1 MKKNACLCIGFILLL
16 GLLAPAAAQEEKTEA
31 KLVTITNDKKPSPAT
46 GEATRLVLIEDYAV
60 GDSEKEEEMIA
71 QLTFFAVD
79 EDEILYVLDIKGHCV
94 KVFDSSGTYVRTI
107 GSQGQGPGE
116 LNMPAGI
123 QITPENELMIEDI
136 MNRRLSYFTLTGE
149 FIKTVSV
156 ADKTSLIN
164 LFLDKEGS
172 AVGRELVLDDGKMF
186 WEIRKYDREL
196 KPLFT
201 LDKVEFQNP
210 LQGKKLNPFSFTVVV
225 QYDEAGDIYFGKAD
239 DYTIQVYNP
248 DGALTKNIQKKYD
261 KVKLTQEDKDRML
274 AEIPDMGVGINIKEM
289 FEFPDAFPPY
299 ESFTLTEEG
308 RIVVKTYEKGPVEG
322 EYFLDV
328 FNRDGKYIARIPS
341 AANPRLWKNGKL
353 YSIENTEEDY
363 KVIKRY
369 SASWEN

>member
-1 MKKNACLCIGFILLL
+1 MKKIACFCIGIILVL
-16 GLLAPAAAQEEKTEA
+16 GLLTPAAAQKKEAEA
-31 KLVTITNDKKPSPAT
+31 KIVTIANDKKPSPAK
-46 GEATRLVLIEDYAV
+46 GEATRLVLTEDYAV

-79 EDEILYVLDIKGHCV
+79 EDDNLYALDIKGHGI

-123 QITPENELMIEDI
+123 QITPENELMIEDV
-136 MNRRLSYFTLTGE
+136 MNRRLSYFTLSGE

-164 LFLDKEGS
+164 LFLDKDGS
-172 AVGRELVLDDGKMF
+172 AVGRELVLDEEKMF
-186 WEIRKYDREL
+186 WEIRKYNREL

-210 LQGKKLNPFSFTVVV
+210 MQGKKLNPFSFTMVV
-225 QYDEAGDIYFGKAD
+225 QFDEAGGIYFGKAD

-248 DGALTKNIQKKYD
+248 DGTLTKSIRKKYD
-261 KVKLTQEDKDRML
+261 KVKLTQEDQDRML
-274 AEIPDMGVGINIKEM
+274 AEIPDMAVGINIKEM

-322 EYFLDV
+322 ESILDV
-328 FNRDGKYIARIPS
+328 FDRDGKYIARF
-341 AANPRLWKNGKL
+341 ATTANPRLWKNGKL
-353 YSIENTEEDY
+353 YSIEDTNEGF

-369 SASWEN
+369 SVSWQK